1 MSRKLIAYFSAT
13 GNTAKVAGNLSEAI
27 NADVFYI
34 EPAVRYTDADL
45 DWRNENSRS
54 SLEMK
59 DLSCRPEVALKRD
72 NMDDYSTI
80 FLGFPIWWY
89 IAPTI
94 VNTFLEGYD
103 FTGKTI
109 ITFATSGGSGMGKT
123 LEMLAPSCPGAKLNE
138 GKIFGKDA
146 GINELAEW
154 AETLDM

>member
-59 DLSCRPEVALKRD
+59 DLSYRPEVALKRD

-94 VNTFLEGYD
+94 VNTFLEDYD

-123 LEMLAPSCPGAKLNE
+123 LEMLAPSCPGAKLIE